1 MLIHSKI
8 INIEGISLIAEMQAV
23 RMKKRIGAII
33 IAVITF
39 LAGAP
44 LWVSIVLPVIYVVA
58 AASSQQKTEENYD
71 QYKGAFMGIG
81 LIAIAFARRLETQLL
96 WMAMTA

>member
-1 MLIHSKI
+1 MRQS
-8 INIEGISLIAEMQAV
+8 
-23 RMKKRIGAII
+23 IGAII

-39 LAGAP
+39 FAGAP

-58 AASSQQKTEENYD
+58 AASNGQKKTEENYD
-71 QYKGAFMGIG
+71 QYKGALVGIG
-81 LIAIAFARRLETQLL
+81 IIATAFARRLETQLL